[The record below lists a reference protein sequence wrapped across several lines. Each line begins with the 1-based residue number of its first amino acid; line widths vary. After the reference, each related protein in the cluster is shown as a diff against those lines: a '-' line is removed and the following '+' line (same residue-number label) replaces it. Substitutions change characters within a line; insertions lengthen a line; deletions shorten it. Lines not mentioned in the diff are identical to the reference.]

1 MGEVIKLNARKVSE
15 QLSNK
20 KATPAELAK
29 IGGITG
35 EQLVALLATPEGQE
49 ELEKT
54 LTQMFDIAVAQE
66 LKDMKVHNRE
76 EKRKAMKIIKK
87 KYTKGK

>member
-1 MGEVIKLNARKVSE
+1 MSKVINLKATASKTG
-15 QLSNK
+15 K
-20 KATPAELAK
+20 KPTPAELAK
-29 IGGITG
+29 MGGITG

-54 LTQMFDIAVAQE
+54 LLNMFDIAVAQE

-87 KYTKGK
+87 KYTKNK